1 MSVEQLNLA
10 LLIVAYVL
18 FVYRILKRVRRS
30 G

>member
-10 LLIVAYVL
+10 LLIAAYVL
-18 FVYRILKRVRRS
+18 FVYRILKRVRRN